1 MKAPTAFKLLVH
13 LLTFC
18 AVSASYAKVA
28 DSVGIVSLDQFTP
41 PANELGVSAYI
52 ELSHQQQ
59 ETNLCVP
66 TSASMVLHHTGTTLS
81 AREIKVL
88 SSNKRQGRNQEF
100 NDFTATMFAD
110 LIAGLSKIGVH
121 WEQRTYRNLKSGFRD
136 GLQDLKAA
144 LDGGSPVLTDTSL
157 YGGHTFAVVGYDEVQ
172 EHIIVVD
179 PAIAAPGLRVILY
192 DDFQGIWNSRGVGFN
207 GRGAV
212 FTSPK
217 R

>member
-1 MKAPTAFKLLVH
+1 MKVLTPPKLIAVVLV
-13 LLTFC
+13 FG
-18 AVSASYAKVA
+18 AVSTAQAKLG
-28 DSVGIVSLDQFTP
+28 DSVGLVNGDHFIP
-41 PANELGVSAYI
+41 PANKPGVSAYI
-52 ELSHQQQ
+52 ELTHQKQ
-59 ETNLCVP
+59 EKNLCVP
-66 TSASMVLHHTGTTLS
+66 TSASMVLHHTGTTIS
-81 AREIKVL
+81 PREIKVL

-100 NDFTATMFAD
+100 NDFTGTMFAD

-136 GLQDLKAA
+136 SLQDLKAA
-144 LDGGSPVLTDTSL
+144 LDGGLPVLVDTSL

-172 EHIIVVD
+172 EHIITVD
-179 PAIAAPGLRVILY
+179 PAIAAPGLRVISY